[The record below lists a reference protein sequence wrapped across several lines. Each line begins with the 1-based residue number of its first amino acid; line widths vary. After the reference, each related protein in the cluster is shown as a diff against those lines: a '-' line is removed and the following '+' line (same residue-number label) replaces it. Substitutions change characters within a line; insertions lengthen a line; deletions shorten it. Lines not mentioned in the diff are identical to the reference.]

1 MGHTC
6 GRTLQKKKPPQGF
19 MPARVYTGLRLCLC
33 WWDSSGGREHRW
45 VCLIRFSLD
54 CIRPEGG
61 MNVLCKQSGDTS
73 VLPITPDMI
82 KLHSLT
88 RPLGAH
94 ITLIT
99 KVNISM
105 LHPQA
110 ERSGGVGLCFN
121 MNTRGGHINI
131 SSITL
136 KLSFRCHD
144 HSYVSRYRSTEHYL
158 LPTLCRFINNDRK
171 LFLNEIL
178 NISKC

>member
-1 MGHTC
+1 MSAGKALIHRSHKKAVTC
-6 GRTLQKKKPPQGF
+6 DKKSARQREVWLIAYRMSEKWVTREGGLYKKKKF
-19 MPARVYTGLRLCLC
+19 MPARIYTGLRLWLC

-45 VCLIRFSLD
+45 LCLIRFSLD
-54 CIRPEGG
+54 CSRPEGG
-61 MNVLCKQSGDTS
+61 MNVLCKQSGHTS
-73 VLPITPDMI
+73 VLPITPDVI

-88 RPLGAH
+88 RLLGAH

-131 SSITL
+131 LQYYTQI
-136 KLSFRCHD
+136 
-144 HSYVSRYRSTEHYL
+144 
-158 LPTLCRFINNDRK
+158 I
-171 LFLNEIL
+171 I
-178 NISKC
+178 